1 MSNEPNLLT
10 PIVDA
15 TFDVVSLL
23 CKTIF
28 NAMGKSLILT
38 YDVFEC
44 FI

>member
-23 CKTIF
+23 CKTINKF
-28 NAMGKSLILT
+28 MVAN
-38 YDVFEC
+38 
-44 FI
+44 